1 MRENAALAGCAILLA
16 LGSRAAVAA
25 DDGGDGWQYQITPY
39 LWLATLTGDLGAD
52 GVSGST
58 DDGYSFWALENLQG
72 YGSLHFAANA
82 KRWGSFFDALYV
94 NYADDFDGPPLDKR
108 LEVQGEIYELGGSYG
123 LDAVPGL
130 TLLAGARIV
139 DLEVGVELTPGPDGR
154 ASQRF
159 TDPFVG
165 VSYRRPI
172 GEKWYFSARAD
183 LGGGVDADSE
193 SQFFAAGGYRF
204 SDRLEAFAG
213 YRYLA
218 AEFRDRI
225 VFDVTVAGP
234 GIGFTWTW

>member
-1 MRENAALAGCAILLA
+1 MRRFAALAGCGVLLA
-16 LGSRAAVAA
+16 LSSRPAAA
-25 DDGGDGWQYQITPY
+25 DPGDDGWHYRVTPY

-58 DDGYSFWALENLQG
+58 DDGYSFWAIENLQG
-72 YGSLHFAANA
+72 YGSLHFGASA
-82 KRWGSFFDALYV
+82 KRWGTFVDALYV
-94 NYADDFDGPPLDKR
+94 NYGDDFDGPLVDKR
-108 LEVQGEIYELGGSYG
+108 LEVQGEIYELGGSYA
-123 LDAVPGL
+123 LESVPGL

-139 DLEVGVELTPGPDGR
+139 DIEVGVELTPGPDGR

-172 GEKWYFSARAD
+172 GEKWYFDVRAD
-183 LGGGVDADSE
+183 VGGGSDADSE
-193 SQFFAAGGYRF
+193 TQFLAVGGRRF
-204 SDRLEAFAG
+204 GDRLEAFVG
-213 YRYLA
+213 YRYLG

-225 VFDVTVAGP
+225 LFDVTVAGP